1 MSDYGI
7 TQNNNLELKETALIP
22 ENEEFK
28 TNYKLE
34 PKSDRNEI
42 AIKLGNSISLYAYF
56 IVIFIIFS
64 IWYVFML
71 WPGFDLYIFTYITLL
86 YICPIIVFVLIGLEK
101 ENKIK
106 FIKDEINNTLKVK
119 VINAFCF
126 AKKTLTF
133 NLQNVA
139 INLIEKVVH
148 FDDGD
153 SHQRILVISNTFKY
167 NFEFDLN
174 INKIK
179 EKPVDNIYLAIKEFK
194 NMNESYSYLKDFL
207 NCSPENESPVLFN
220 INEYMG
226 KANLPSPKFGCNLSK
241 YMKMSEHFFSF
252 YTDEICCGLLSKLVF
267 IQIITYLSLFVIL
280 FTIMPIKEYI
290 KMPPL
295 ILLLTLTIM
304 FVIPTTIVI
313 LLIYCTC
320 SSSLRIDII
329 YSKNFDTIFIGLISY
344 FGNSYKKTFI
354 NDIGSIDKFILD
366 PYKNSNNKFILKVVY
381 KNQTI
386 QNIFRINQYKTTLEG
401 LLFILNK
408 KLNSNNN
415 INTPY

>member
-1 MSDYGI
+1 
-7 TQNNNLELKETALIP
+7 
-22 ENEEFK
+22 
-28 TNYKLE
+28 
-34 PKSDRNEI
+34 
-42 AIKLGNSISLYAYF
+42 
-56 IVIFIIFS
+56 
-64 IWYVFML
+64 ML

-86 YICPIIVFVLIGLEK
+86 YICPIIVFILIGLEK

-106 FIKDEINNTLKVK
+106 FIKDEINNTLILK
-119 VINAFCF
+119 VINAFCCE
-126 AKKTLTF
+126 KKTLTF
-133 NLQNVA
+133 NLQNVS
-139 INLIEKVVH
+139 INLIEKVY
-148 FDDGD
+148 FENGRN
-153 SHQRILVISNTFKY
+153 SYQSKLVISNTFKY

-194 NMNESYSYLKDFL
+194 NIKESYSNLKNFL

-220 INEYMG
+220 INQYMG
-226 KANLPSPKFGCNLSK
+226 KANLPSPTFGFNLSR

-252 YTDEICCGLLSKLVF
+252 YTDEMCFGLLSKLVF

-329 YSKNFDTIFIGLISY
+329 YSKNFDTIFIGLVNH

-354 NDIGSIDKFILD
+354 SKTGSIDKFILD
-366 PYKNSNNKFILKVVY
+366 PKNSNNKFILKVVY

-401 LLFILNK
+401 LLFILNQ